1 MLERLPPRLYVAIF
15 AVVAVACAFIVN
27 LFPKHDYGL
36 LFTSIPVFFV
46 SALLGL
52 RQSER
57 RARRAEPPQAQAEHS
72 ST

>member
-1 MLERLPPRLYVAIF
+1 MLDRLPPRQYVAIF

-46 SALLGL
+46 SAMLGL

-57 RARRAEPPQAQAEHS
+57 RARQTEPPMARADD
-72 ST
+72 TGA